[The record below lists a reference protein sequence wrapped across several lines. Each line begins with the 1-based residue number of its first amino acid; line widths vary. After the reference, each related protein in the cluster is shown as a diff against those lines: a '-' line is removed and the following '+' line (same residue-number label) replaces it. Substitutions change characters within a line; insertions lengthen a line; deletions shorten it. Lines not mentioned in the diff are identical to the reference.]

1 VTEINTNAEVQVLC
15 ILAADTNG
23 IFEGRAVAIGF
34 DVGHGVGSLPVVG
47 SLVSHLFC
55 GVGFSGSAVVGRR

>member
-1 VTEINTNAEVQVLC
+1 MAEINTNAEVQDLC
-15 ILAADTNG
+15 ILAADTTG